1 MDEKALEMLG
11 LTEQDFKPAEVPQ
24 EKRVEE
30 LEKAMDILLRGE
42 TE

>member
-1 MDEKALEMLG
+1 MDEKALELLG
-11 LTEQDFKPAEVPQ
+11 LTEQDFRPKEQSQAQ
-24 EKRVEE
+24 RVEE

>member
-11 LTEQDFKPAEVPQ
+11 LTEQDFQPKEQSQ
-24 EKRVEE
+24 EQRVEE

>member
-1 MDEKALEMLG
+1 MDEKALELLG
-11 LTEQDFKPAEVPQ
+11 LTEKDFKPAEVPQ

-30 LEKAMDILLRGE
+30 LEKAMVVLLGGD

>member
-11 LTEQDFKPAEVPQ
+11 LTEQDFRPKEQSQ
-24 EKRVEE
+24 EQRVEE
-30 LEKAMDILLRGE
+30 LEKAMDILLRGD

>member
-1 MDEKALEMLG
+1 MDERALELLG

-30 LEKAMDILLRGE
+30 LEKAMDILLRGD

>member
-1 MDEKALEMLG
+1 MDEKALELLG
-11 LTEQDFKPAEVPQ
+11 LTEKDFNPAEVPQ